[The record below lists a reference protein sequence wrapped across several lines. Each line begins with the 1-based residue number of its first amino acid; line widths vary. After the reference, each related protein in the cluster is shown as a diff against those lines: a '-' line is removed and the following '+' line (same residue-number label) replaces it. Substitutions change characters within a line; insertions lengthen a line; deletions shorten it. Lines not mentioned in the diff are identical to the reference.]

1 MKTYVY
7 KMTNFRLSG
16 TELLAEASAE
26 ELRVLAVLSESGGR
40 ITLDALAQGASVRQA
55 RAAAALTLWSAAGVI
70 TLTQTDADGEKN
82 DEVVDEFSYRLQ
94 ADVIDEESSV
104 DVAAAIRDRQLQA
117 MLTECAALL
126 GRPTLNDREI
136 HLLTS
141 LCSQYALAEDFIITL
156 LSDMCTR
163 SRATVRTLV
172 NRAIKLSEDGVDTV
186 EKLNA
191 YIEQRNSVGE
201 WERRARSVL
210 GIYSRALTA
219 EEKTLF
225 RKWVELFGF
234 GEDILS
240 LAYDKTVHNTS
251 QYSAPYMD
259 KILTDWHAHNC
270 RTAAD
275 CEAHYA
281 AARPALS
288 SSVSKGKAKAPK
300 ERYGAFDP
308 DEAFRR
314 ALERSYSTPTD
325 ETAAKS

>member
-1 MKTYVY
+1 MKTYIY
-7 KMTNFRLSG
+7 KMTDFRLSG

-26 ELRVLAVLSESGGR
+26 ELRVLTVLSESGGS
-40 ITLDALAQGASVRQA
+40 ITLDALAQGAGVRQA
-55 RAAAALTLWSAAGVI
+55 RAAAAVTLWSTAGVI
-70 TLTQTDADGEKN
+70 ALTEERADT
-82 DEVVDEFSYRLQ
+82 VVDEFAYRLLPN
-94 ADVIDEESSV
+94 VVDEESSV
-104 DVAAAIRDRQLQA
+104 QVAAAIRDRHLQA

-126 GRPTLNDREI
+126 GRPTLNDMEI
-136 HLLTS
+136 QQLTGLS
-141 LCSQYALAEDFIITL
+141 TQYALGEDFIITL

-163 SRATVRTLV
+163 SRASVRTLV
-172 NRAIKLSEDGVDTV
+172 NRAIKLSEDGIDTV

-191 YIEQRNSVGE
+191 YIEKRNNVGE

-210 GIYSRALTA
+210 GIYSRALTT

-234 GEDILS
+234 SEDILS

-259 KILTDWHAHNC
+259 KILTGWHEHNC
-270 RTAAD
+270 RTVTA
-275 CEAHYA
+275 CEEHYA
-281 AARPALS
+281 ASRPAPPS
-288 SSVSKGKAKAPK
+288 APKGKAKAPK

-314 ALERSYSTPTD
+314 ALERSFNSDTD
-325 ETAAKS
+325 KAAKV